1 MKKIFIFLFLLI
13 FQFPFLSQA
22 EKFKTVPGEYV
33 VRLKS
38 HISARLPRHELESR
52 LKSTVI
58 STIPEQ
64 NIVVIRRPVFE
75 LQEDVVKV
83 LSENP
88 WVEIAEPNY
97 IYKASRIPNDPM
109 FGLLWGLRNIGQ
121 SDIDRNPGVQDM
133 DIDAEK
139 AWDITTGSKRILVAI
154 IDSGVEYTHPDLV
167 ENIFVNEKEENGKE
181 GVDDDGNGIID
192 DIHGANFVNPDKP
205 NGDPLDDYG
214 HGTHVAGTIG
224 AIGDDAMGIVGVAW
238 HVTMLPVKFLD
249 EEGEGTLV
257 AAIKAINYANKM
269 GAKILSNSWGGGGYS
284 ANLKLAIEESHK
296 ANALFVAS
304 AGNDESDNDKTPS
317 YPANYEVP
325 NIISVAAIDNKG
337 QLADFSNYG
346 RYTVDVAA
354 PGVNIYSSYLYG
366 DYTSMSGTSMAVPH
380 VSGIAALMWS
390 DKPDLTNT
398 RVRSRIMATSK
409 RVKNLKIRRGIANA
423 YYALTNTEWPDPA
436 DPANWSKVNLS
447 FSTDHPYKANTRQE
461 FIVEIPQAKRISLYF
476 PLFNTEADFD
486 KVELFDQ
493 NGNKVTEIF
502 GRNNGLYTAPIEG
515 HMVKVVFTSD
525 GSVNRYGFDL
535 TRAAWQ

>member
-1 MKKIFIFLFLLI
+1 MKKFSIILFLLL
-13 FQFPFLSQA
+13 FHLPFLSHA
-22 EKFKTVPGEYV
+22 EKFKAVPGEYV
-33 VRLKS
+33 IRLKP
-38 HISARLPRHELESR
+38 HLSAQLPRHEIASR

-83 LSENP
+83 LLENP

-121 SDIDRNPGVQDM
+121 SDIDRNPGVKDM

-139 AWDITTGSKRILVAI
+139 AWDITTGSKKILVAI
-154 IDSGVEYTHPDLV
+154 IDSGVEYTHPDLE
-167 ENIFVNEKEENGKE
+167 ENIWVNEKEENGKE

-192 DIHGANFVNPDKP
+192 DIHGANFVNADKP

-214 HGTHVAGTIG
+214 HGTHVAGTLG

-238 HVTMLPVKFLD
+238 HVTLLPVKFLD

-325 NIISVAAIDNKG
+325 NVISVAAIDNKG

-390 DKPDLTNT
+390 DKPDLANT

-436 DPANWSKVNLS
+436 DPANWSKVNLN
-447 FSTDHPYKANTRQE
+447 FSTEHPYKANTRQE
-461 FIVEIPQAKRISLYF
+461 FIVDIPQAKRISLYF

-502 GRNNGLYTAPIEG
+502 GRNNGLYTTPIEG
-515 HMVKVVFTSD
+515 HRVKVVFTSD
-525 GSVNRYGFDL
+525 GTVNRYGFDL

>member
-1 MKKIFIFLFLLI
+1 MKKSFLFLLFLI
-13 FQFPFLSQA
+13 FQFPILSQA
-22 EKFKTVPGEYV
+22 GKIKTVPGEFV
-33 VRLKS
+33 VKLKPQLS
-38 HISARLPRHELESR
+38 VHSPRHEIEAR

-75 LQEDVVKV
+75 LQEEVVKI

-88 WVEIAEPNY
+88 WVDIAEPNY

-109 FGLLWGLRNIGQ
+109 LGLLWGLRNIGQ
-121 SDIDRNPGVQDM
+121 SDIDRNPGVRDM

-139 AWDITTGSKRILVAI
+139 AWDITTGSKKILVAI

-167 ENIFVNEKEENGKE
+167 ENIWVNEKEENGKE
-181 GVDDDGNGIID
+181 GVDDDNNGIID
-192 DIHGANFVNPDKP
+192 DIHGANFVKADKP
-205 NGDPLDDYG
+205 TGDPLDDYG
-214 HGTHVAGTIG
+214 HGTHVAGTLG

-249 EEGEGTLV
+249 EEGEGTLD

-304 AGNDESDNDKTPS
+304 AGNDENDNDKTPS
-317 YPANYEVP
+317 YPANYEVA
-325 NIISVAAIDNKG
+325 NVISVAAITNKG

-390 DKPDLTNT
+390 DKPDLLNT

-409 RVKNLKIRRGIANA
+409 RVGNLKIRRGIANA

-436 DPANWSKVNLS
+436 DPANWSKVNLK
-447 FSTDHPYKANTRQE
+447 FSTAHPYAANTRQE
-461 FIVEIPQAKRISLYF
+461 FIVDIPQAKRISLYF
-476 PLFNTEADFD
+476 SLFNTEADFD

-493 NGNKVTEIF
+493 NGTKVTEIF

-515 HMVKVVFTSD
+515 HTVKVVFTSD

-535 TRAAWQ
+535 TKAAWQ